1 MNLFLPRLFHVSFAV
16 LAVLASIAAAFIVVV
31 MLVDPELPPDTRLGP
46 SRGEFLGQPASIAL
60 QPAAGG
66 PGDSVLELRAFDGNV
81 AATVD
86 RPAGV
91 IERLKTFGLPV
102 LLIHALFLAALF
114 ELLRRLF
121 RNVGRGE
128 SFTPQSVRLV
138 QIIGVSLMVFAFV
151 ATIGKSWFGYEM
163 YAVLADN
170 TRVAVSGTPVQLPP
184 AVAPPWLGARFPLWD
199 AAFLTGLLVLA
210 LAEVFRQGLALQR
223 DSDLT
228 V

>member
-1 MNLFLPRLFHVSFAV
+1 M
-16 LAVLASIAAAFIVVV
+16 
-31 MLVDPELPPDTRLGP
+31 
-46 SRGEFLGQPASIAL
+46 
-60 QPAAGG
+60 
-66 PGDSVLELRAFDGNV
+66 
-81 AATVD
+81 
-86 RPAGV
+86 
-91 IERLKTFGLPV
+91 
-102 LLIHALFLAALF
+102 
-114 ELLRRLF
+114 
-121 RNVGRGE
+121 
-128 SFTPQSVRLV
+128 

>member
-1 MNLFLPRLFHVSFAV
+1 MNRFLPRLFHISFAV
-16 LAVLASIAAAFIVVV
+16 LAVLASTAAAFIVVV
-31 MLVDPELPPDTRLGP
+31 ILVDPELQPDTRLGP
-46 SRGEFLGQPASIAL
+46 SHGEFLGQPASIAL

-66 PGDSVLELRAFDGNV
+66 QGDSVLELRAFNGNV

-86 RPAGV
+86 KPAGV

-102 LLIHALFLAALF
+102 LLIHFLFFAALF

-138 QIIGVSLMVFAFV
+138 QIIGVSLMVFAFI
-151 ATIGKSWFGYEM
+151 AAIGKSWFGYEM
-163 YAVLADN
+163 YAALSDS

-184 AVAPPWLGARFPLWD
+184 PSAPHWLGIRFPLRD
-199 AAFLTGLLVLA
+199 SAFLTGLLVLA

>member
-1 MNLFLPRLFHVSFAV
+1 
-16 LAVLASIAAAFIVVV
+16 
-31 MLVDPELPPDTRLGP
+31 
-46 SRGEFLGQPASIAL
+46 
-60 QPAAGG
+60 
-66 PGDSVLELRAFDGNV
+66 
-81 AATVD
+81 VD

-151 ATIGKSWFGYEM
+151 AAIGKSWFGYEM
-163 YAVLADN
+163 YAVSPT
-170 TRVAVSGTPVQLPP
+170 TRGSRCPEHRCSCRRPSPRPGSEP
-184 AVAPPWLGARFPLWD
+184 ASHSATRP
-199 AAFLTGLLVLA
+199 
-210 LAEVFRQGLALQR
+210 
-223 DSDLT
+223 S
-228 V
+228 

>member
-31 MLVDPELPPDTRLGP
+31 MMVDPELPPDTRLGP

-60 QPAAGG
+60 QPATGG

-151 ATIGKSWFGYEM
+151 AAIGKSWFGYEM

>member
-31 MLVDPELPPDTRLGP
+31 MMVDPELPPDTRLGP

-60 QPAAGG
+60 QPATGG

-151 ATIGKSWFGYEM
+151 SAIGKSWFGYEM

>member
-1 MNLFLPRLFHVSFAV
+1 MNLFLPRLFHISFAV
-16 LAVLASIAAAFIVVV
+16 LAVLASIAATFIVVV
-31 MLVDPELPPDTRLGP
+31 MLVDPELQPDARLGP
-46 SRGEFLGQPASIAL
+46 SHGEFLGQPTSIAL
-60 QPAAGG
+60 QPVAEGQG
-66 PGDSVLELRAFDGNV
+66 ESVLELTAFNGNV
-81 AATVD
+81 TATVD
-86 RPAGV
+86 KPAGV
-91 IERLKTFGLPV
+91 IERLKNFGLPV

-138 QIIGVSLMVFAFV
+138 QIIGISLMVFAFI
-151 ATIGKSWFGYEM
+151 AAIGKSWFAYGM
-163 YAVLADN
+163 YAALADS
-170 TRVAVSGTPVQLPP
+170 TRVAVSGTPVLLPP
-184 AVAPPWLGARFPLWD
+184 AAAPHWLGVRLPLLD
-199 AAFLTGLLVLA
+199 SAFLTGLLVLA

>member
-1 MNLFLPRLFHVSFAV
+1 MNLFLPRLFRVAFAV
-16 LAVLASIAAAFIVVV
+16 LAVLATIAAGFIVVV
-31 MLVDPELPPDTRLGP
+31 MMVDPELQPDTRLGP
-46 SRGEFLGQPASIAL
+46 SNGEFLGQPASVAL
-60 QPAAGG
+60 QPPSGG
-66 PGDSVLELRAFDGNV
+66 QGDSVLELRAFNGNV

-86 RPAGV
+86 KPAGV

-102 LLIHALFLAALF
+102 LLIHFLFLAALF

-163 YAVLADN
+163 YAALADN
-170 TRVAVSGTPVQLPP
+170 TQVAVSGTPVQLPP
-184 AVAPPWLGARFPLWD
+184 ASAPHWLGVRF
-199 AAFLTGLLVLA
+199 
-210 LAEVFRQGLALQR
+210 
-223 DSDLT
+223 
-228 V
+228 

>member
-1 MNLFLPRLFHVSFAV
+1 MNRFLPRLFHISFAV
-16 LAVLASIAAAFIVVV
+16 LAVLASTAAAFIVVV
-31 MLVDPELPPDTRLGP
+31 ILVDPELQPDTRLGP
-46 SRGEFLGQPASIAL
+46 SHGEFLGQPASIAL

-66 PGDSVLELRAFDGNV
+66 QGDSVLELRAFNGNV

-86 RPAGV
+86 KPAGV

-102 LLIHALFLAALF
+102 LLIHFLFFAALF

-121 RNVGRGE
+121 RNVGRGD

-138 QIIGVSLMVFAFV
+138 QIVGGALIVFSLISAV
-151 ATIGKSWFGYEM
+151 GESWFAHAM
-163 YAVLADN
+163 YAYLTEHTQIAI
-170 TRVAVSGTPVQLPP
+170 SGTSVHLPP
-184 AVAPPWLGARFPLWD
+184 PENTQLIARLPFGSPV
-199 AAFLTGLLVLA
+199 FLSGLLVLA

-223 DSDLT
+223 ESDLT